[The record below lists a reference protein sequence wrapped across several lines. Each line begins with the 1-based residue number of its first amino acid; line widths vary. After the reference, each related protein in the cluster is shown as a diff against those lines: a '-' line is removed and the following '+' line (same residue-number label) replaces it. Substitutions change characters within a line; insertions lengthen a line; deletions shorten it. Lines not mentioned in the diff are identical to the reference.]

1 MITMKLAFSGNL
13 LFSGEEAFLKNHE
26 QHD

>member
-13 LFSGEEAFLKNHE
+13 LFSGEQAFLKNHE

>member
-1 MITMKLAFSGNL
+1 MKLAFSENL
-13 LFSGEEAFLKNHE
+13 LFSGEQAFLKSHE